1 MTTTTPLL
9 NQKDVSVITEYGKQ
23 NVFAN
28 EVAIQFDETYTNY
41 PEEAERANGRWA
53 MVGFIALIGAYVS
66 THQIIPGIF

>member
-1 MTTTTPLL
+1 MTTTTPVL

-41 PEEAERANGRWA
+41 PEEAEKTNGRWQWWA
-53 MVGFIALIGAYVS
+53 S
-66 THQIIPGIF
+66 